1 MIIVR
6 KPRDVKN
13 KYTLRMSLVWGTVN
27 TKIQTVA
34 GIPRISEIVTLSDKI

>member
-27 TKIQTVA
+27 AKIQTVA
-34 GIPRISEIVTLSDKI
+34 GIPRISEMVTLLDKI